1 VLVELFTSEG
11 CSTCP
16 PADKFL
22 IALDQTQ
29 PIEGV
34 QVIALSKHVDYWNHE
49 GWKDP
54 FSSAEFT
61 HRQAEYARAF
71 GDKDGVYTPQMI
83 VDGRIQFVG
92 SQSKTALQAIA
103 NAARAAKV

>member
-1 VLVELFTSEG
+1 MKLRFFLLGASLTLSLLSLPRVDPRNALNASAAGESKQSYAESRATAVRVELFTSEG

-34 QVIALSKHVDYWNHE
+34 QVIALREHVDYWNHQ

-54 FSSAEFT
+54 FSSA
-61 HRQAEYARAF
+61 
-71 GDKDGVYTPQMI
+71 
-83 VDGRIQFVG
+83 
-92 SQSKTALQAIA
+92 
-103 NAARAAKV
+103 